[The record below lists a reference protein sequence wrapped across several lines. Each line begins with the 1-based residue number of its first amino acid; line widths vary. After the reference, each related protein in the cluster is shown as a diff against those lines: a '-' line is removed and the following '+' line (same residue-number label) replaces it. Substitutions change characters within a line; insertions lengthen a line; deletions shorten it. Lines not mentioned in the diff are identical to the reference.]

1 MPALKK
7 TRYEPF
13 ALHLSLGSN
22 PLDAAVAAGFAKSQT
37 QACRRAARP
46 EVIARVEE
54 LARKREWGGSRDVGP
69 LIDELGAAVQEAR
82 KLNFA
87 AAFVAVR
94 GLIIEAAR
102 LKKMLPETQAPRPPP
117 MTPEEWLRKFNP
129 EAWRRTYGPEASA
142 AGDTN
147 KAV

>member
-7 TRYEPF
+7 NRYEPF
-13 ALHLSLGSN
+13 ALQLSLGLN

-46 EVIARVEE
+46 EVVARVAE
-54 LARKREWGGSRDVGP
+54 LARKRAWGGSRDVGP

-82 KLNFA
+82 KLNSA

-102 LKKMLPETQAPRPPP
+102 LKKMLPEPQVPPRPPL
-117 MTPEEWLRKFNP
+117 TVEEWERRYDP
-129 EAWRRTYGPEASA
+129 EAWRRHYPSQASSPGGA
-142 AGDTN
+142 DSP
-147 KAV
+147 V